1 MFGKFFAKQS
11 DKTIDNRGNKIIED
25 SDLKKLIEE
34 TLHQYVSDI
43 FPSGVLDVCEGI
55 SIIEQQDEVIIE
67 LVMPFVCQGELDL
80 VAQTLSSSI
89 LRSVTF
95 KVELNIKP
103 VRQFSLTHAKA
114 DEKVA
119 SQANIA
125 NIIAV
130 ASGKGGVGKSTTT
143 VNLAY
148 ALMSEGAK
156 VGILDAD
163 IYGPSIPAMLGL
175 KNQKPSSVD
184 GKFMTPIDAKGLH
197 AMSIGF
203 LVDEADATVWRG
215 PMASSAF
222 NQLLTETAWPELD
235 YLLIDMPPGTG
246 DIQLTLAQKVPV
258 AAAVIVTT
266 PQDIALIDAVKG
278 IAMFDKVKVPVLG
291 IVENM
296 SYHLCE
302 NCGHQSH
309 IFGES
314 GGEHIAEDHQTML
327 LGQLPLDIAIRQ
339 DADLGESDI
348 IQNSAGEIANHYRK
362 IARNMSAQ
370 LFLQCDI
377 ASPHTATIET
387 KQHN

>member
-1 MFGKFFAKQS
+1 MFGKFFTKQAS
-11 DKTIDNRGNKIIED
+11 KTVENRGKETLDN
-25 SDLKKLIEE
+25 SDLKQLIKE
-34 TLHQYVSDI
+34 TLSQYVSDN
-43 FPSGVLDVCEGI
+43 FPKGVLAVCQKI
-55 SIIEQQDEVIIE
+55 SIEEEQHEVIIQ
-67 LVMPFVCQGELDL
+67 LTMPFVCQGELDL
-80 VAQTLSSSI
+80 IAESLSSSLVKPVKFHI
-89 LRSVTF
+89 ELDIRS
-95 KVELNIKP
+95 
-103 VRQFSLTHAKA
+103 VRQFSLTSAKG
-114 DEKVA
+114 DMQGSV
-119 SQANIA
+119 A

-175 KNQKPSSVD
+175 KHEKPSSTD
-184 GKFMTPIDAKGLH
+184 GKFMTPLNAKGIS

-302 NCGHQSH
+302 SCGHQSH

-314 GGEHIAEDHQTML
+314 GGEHMAEDHQTKL

-348 IQNSAGEIANHYRK
+348 IENSAGEIANHYRK
-362 IARNMSAQ
+362 IARNVSAQ
-370 LFLQCDI
+370 LFLQCDN
-377 ASPHTATIET
+377 ASPFTAIIET
-387 KQHN
+387 KTI

>member
-1 MFGKFFAKQS
+1 MFGKFFSKES
-11 DKTIDNRGNKIIED
+11 NKTAEKPSVESLNDND
-25 SDLKKLIEE
+25 VTLLIKE
-34 TLHQYVSDI
+34 TLSNYISDN
-43 FPSGVLDVCEGI
+43 FPQGILSVCQNITI
-55 SIIEQQDEVIIE
+55 SEQQEII
-67 LVMPFVCQGELDL
+67 VKITMPFVCQGELDL
-80 VAQTLSSSI
+80 LAKILSDS
-89 LRSVTF
+89 LAKKVTF
-95 KVELNIKP
+95 DIQLDIKP
-103 VRQFSLTHAKA
+103 VRQFSLGN
-114 DEKVA
+114 EQPENNQGQV
-119 SQANIA
+119 A

-148 ALMSEGAK
+148 ALMAEGAK

-163 IYGPSIPAMLGL
+163 IYGPSIPTMLGL
-175 KNQKPSSVD
+175 KNEKPTSTD
-184 GKFMTPIDAKGLH
+184 GKLMTPLNANGLS

-203 LVDEADATVWRG
+203 LVDESDATVWRG

-222 NQLLTETAWPELD
+222 NQLLNETSWPELD

-291 IVENM
+291 IIENM

-309 IFGES
+309 IFGEA
-314 GGEHIAEDHQTML
+314 GGEHMAQDHETKL

-339 DADLGESDI
+339 DADLGESNVFE
-348 IQNSAGEIANHYRK
+348 NSAGEIANHYRK
-362 IARNMSAQ
+362 IARNVSAQ
-370 LFLQCDI
+370 LFLQCDN
-377 ASPHTATIET
+377 ASSLTATIT
-387 KQHN
+387 TRT

>member
-1 MFGKFFAKQS
+1 MFGKIFSKQS
-11 DKTIDNRGNKIIED
+11 SKTVENPSDETLDD
-25 SDLKKLIEE
+25 SDVKQVIKE
-34 TLHQYVSDI
+34 TLSEYVSDN
-43 FPSGVLDVCEGI
+43 FPKGVLAICQQMTIE
-55 SIIEQQDEVIIE
+55 EQQDIVIK
-67 LVMPFVCQGELDL
+67 LTMPFVCQGELN
-80 VAQTLSSSI
+80 VIAESLSKSLTKPVHFQVS
-89 LRSVTF
+89 
-95 KVELNIKP
+95 LNIKP
-103 VRQFSLTHAKA
+103 VRQFSLTSAKGG
-114 DEKVA
+114 EQGNV
-119 SQANIA
+119 A

-148 ALMSEGAK
+148 ALMAEGAK

-175 KNQKPSSVD
+175 KNEKPSSID
-184 GKFMTPIDAKGLH
+184 GKLMTPLDANGLS

-215 PMASSAF
+215 PMASGAF

-302 NCGHQSH
+302 SCGHQSY

-314 GGEHIAEDHQTML
+314 GGEHMAEDHQTKL

-362 IARNMSAQ
+362 IARNVSAQ
-370 LFLQCDI
+370 LFLQCDN
-377 ASPHTATIET
+377 ASPFTATIAT
-387 KQHN
+387 KTI